1 MILNKFRTH
10 VFHTS
15 SKALGPK
22 LLALSIVLLVSCNK
36 SSDINGNTSYVAL
49 THVAYN
55 LDPILLSLDGDS
67 LFTTPLSFGQTTG
80 TPGNPYNPAVSR
92 VSLMSIFLP
101 SDTAFNIHGNAAFR
115 QGAHYSIFFFDS
127 LVKNVVG
134 LIVLQDNTTIL
145 QDTVTYYRYLNFALG
160 DTLWGL
166 ELINNRKDK
175 PPYAAD
181 TVIISPSAFVG
192 LNTNPASYPMTST
205 IRTGNY
211 NVFAFPY
218 PSNPIA
224 DTSIVVPLGPIQID
238 SLVNYN
244 IYLQGV
250 YGSDTTAANKF
261 QLKYIPLNL
270 P

>member
-1 MILNKFRTH
+1 MILNKFRA
-10 VFHTS
+10 HTS
-15 SKALGPK
+15 QFHPKALSSK
-22 LLALSIVLLVSCNK
+22 LFALSFLILFSCNK
-36 SSDINGNTSYVAL
+36 SSNITGNTSYVAL

-55 LDPILLSLDGDS
+55 LNPILLLLDGDS
-67 LFTTPLSFGQTTG
+67 LFTTPLSFGNTTG
-80 TPGNPYNPAVSR
+80 IPGNPYNPAVSR
-92 VSLMSIFLP
+92 VSLMKIYQP
-101 SDTAFNIHGNAAFR
+101 SDTSNNIQGNAAFR

-127 LVKNVVG
+127 IGKKAVN

-145 QDTVTYYRYLNFALG
+145 QDTNTYYRYLNFAPG
-160 DTLWGL
+160 DTAWGL
-166 ELINNRKDK
+166 ELINNRKDNPVK
-175 PPYAAD
+175 AD
-181 TVIISPSAFVG
+181 TVIITPSAFVG
-192 LNTNPASYPMTST
+192 LNTNPAAYPMTST

-211 NVFAFPY
+211 SAFAFPY

-250 YGSDTTAANKF
+250 YGSDTTSANKF

>member
-1 MILNKFRTH
+1 MILNKFRAHINHYLTN
-10 VFHTS
+10 
-15 SKALGPK
+15 
-22 LLALSIVLLVSCNK
+22 ALSPTLFALSFLILLSCNK

-49 THVAYN
+49 THLAYN
-55 LDPILLSLDGDS
+55 LGPIGLSLNGNP
-67 LFTTPLSFGQTTG
+67 LFTQPLSFGNTTG
-80 TPGNPYNPAVSR
+80 IPGNPYDTTTSR
-92 VSLMSIFLP
+92 VSLMSIYQA
-101 SDTAFNIHGNAAFR
+101 SDTSNNIHGNAAFR

-127 LVKNVVG
+127 LDKNGVN

-145 QDTVTYYRYLNFALG
+145 QDTFTYFRYLNFAPG

-166 ELINNRKDK
+166 ELINNRMDNR
-175 PPYAAD
+175 YAAD

-211 NVFAFPY
+211 SVFAFPY

-224 DTSIVVPLGPIQID
+224 DTSLIVPLGPIQID

-250 YGSDTTAANKF
+250 YGSDTTTANKF
-261 QLKYIPLNL
+261 QLKYLPLNL

>member
-1 MILNKFRTH
+1 MILNKFH
-10 VFHTS
+10 FHSTQSNQRALS
-15 SKALGPK
+15 SK
-22 LLALSIVLLVSCNK
+22 LLALCLITLFSCNK
-36 SSDINGNTSYVAL
+36 SSNINGNTSYVAL

-55 LDPILLSLDGDS
+55 LGPIGLSFNGTP
-67 LFTTPLSFGQTTG
+67 LFTQPLSFGNTTG
-80 TPGNPYNPAVSR
+80 IPGNPYDTTTSR
-92 VSLMSIFLP
+92 VSLMSIYQAP
-101 SDTAFNIHGNAAFR
+101 DTSNNIQGNAAFR

-127 LVKNVVG
+127 LKANNVN

-145 QDTVTYYRYLNFALG
+145 QDTFTYFRYLNFAPG

-166 ELINNRKDK
+166 ELINNRKDN
-175 PPYAAD
+175 PYAAD

-211 NVFAFPY
+211 NAFAFPY
-218 PSNPIA
+218 PSNPLA
-224 DTSIVVPLGPIQID
+224 DTSIVFPLGPIQID

-261 QLKYIPLNL
+261 QLRYIPLNL